1 MKKHQSSLLMR
12 FIYILVTAIIVSSA
26 SIGLTLYFT
35 INYVVEKTITDNNKF
50 TTSYLVEQ
58 LDLPLLAQFAKDPA
72 ENETYFG
79 FHSYLTQL
87 LDANKFHYLYITT
100 APKNDT
106 ALNAVLVDSGDLT
119 SEDTYHLGDEAV
131 DFDYAFVLKQF
142 EENEVYAELSHTD
155 DWGSYLS
162 TYAPL
167 RNAQG
172 EIFAILSVDE
182 EVPFIEA
189 IQKDYLGSVL
199 PIVIGLIVVICGGII
214 LAIYFFMAKSLRP
227 IEGMR
232 VATKHLE
239 AGDMKKAL
247 TQLKQVKLTANDDI
261 ATFGKDFTS
270 AVQKLSQM
278 IQQLSSL
285 AENVKDTTVLLEQSS
300 EQVDDAQKQLTK
312 NTNSIHTSIHVQQQM
327 ANESELAMQQL
338 NGAMTNISNSV
349 GEVIHSLHTT
359 NQLIDQSVNETA
371 IVSTQVNEVAQ
382 TVVQT
387 AQHMNELSACYSDI
401 EQIVN
406 VIQGIADQTNLL
418 ALNASIEAARAGET
432 GKGFSV
438 VAEEVKK
445 LAEDTKHSTEDIRQH
460 IVQFKTITTNVI
472 NTMNNSTSKVTKSA
486 DAVAAIS
493 HDLHEVS
500 NASKIVQAHVVSVS
514 ITTDTMQATTNAMQ
528 HALLESTLASRTVLH
543 ETKDVSNAVAVQEN
557 TVQALQRTITQLSQI
572 VDELNHLS
580 DQYKG

>member
-1 MKKHQSSLLMR
+1 MKKRQSNLLIR
-12 FIYILVTAIIVSSA
+12 FIYILVTAIILSSA

-35 INYVVEKTITDNNKF
+35 INYVVEKTITDNNKL

-58 LDLPLLAQFAKDPA
+58 LDVPLLEQFANDAA
-72 ENETYFG
+72 ENETYFAL
-79 FHSYLTQL
+79 HENLTQL
-87 LDANKFHYLYITT
+87 LDANKFHYLYIAT
-100 APKNDT
+100 APQDDT
-106 ALNAVLVDSGDLT
+106 TLNTVLVDSGDLT

-131 DFDYAFVLKQF
+131 DFDYAFLLQQF
-142 EENEVYAELSHTD
+142 KENEVYAELSYTA

-189 IQKDYLGSVL
+189 IQKDYLVSVL
-199 PIVIGLIVVICGGII
+199 PIVIALIIVICGAII
-214 LAIYFFMAKSLRP
+214 LSIYFFMAKSLRP

-239 AGDMKKAL
+239 AGEMKKAL

-278 IQQLSSL
+278 IHQLSSL
-285 AENVKDTTVLLEQSS
+285 AENVKDTTALLEQSS

-327 ANESELAMQQL
+327 ANESEIAMQQL

-349 GEVIHSLHTT
+349 GEVIQSLDTT
-359 NQLIDQSVNETA
+359 NQLINQSANETA
-371 IVSTQVNEVAQ
+371 TVSTQVNEVAQ

-387 AQHMNELSACYSDI
+387 AQHMNELSARYSDI

-418 ALNASIEAARAGET
+418 ALNASIEAARAGEA

-460 IVQFKTITTNVI
+460 IAQFKTVTTYVI
-472 NTMNNSTSKVTKSA
+472 NTINKSTSNVTKTA

-500 NASKIVQAHVVSVS
+500 NASKIVQAHVVSVAK
-514 ITTDTMQATTNAMQ
+514 TTDTMQASTNAMH
-528 HALLESTLASRTVLH
+528 HALLESTIASRTVLH
-543 ETKDVSNAVAVQEN
+543 ETKDVTNAVAVQEN

-572 VDELNHLS
+572 VEELNHLS
-580 DQYKG
+580 NQYKG